1 MSSFRAIESTDVIRL
16 IAQFLS
22 EQNLPRTREAL
33 LSETGV
39 PVLDTSVTLDTL
51 ANDCRNGR
59 CKPRHK
65 RPIFTSHSLTDSL
78 THTGDAVLSATAD
91 ASLDA
96 ETRTDLY
103 AHIMLELCDTKDIDA
118 ATALLRHSP
127 PLARLRKSDA
137 ARFAFLESQLTAFDP
152 LLAYGGA
159 GDIDAKAKRR
169 KAIAKALCRQV
180 RVAPPGRLLA
190 LLAQALQWQQFRGL
204 LPPAGQPYDLFA
216 DVALAVHAEPAT
228 TGAAGDRASAAA
240 AAATT
245 TTAAATRNTVAHEL
259 SATVKFGKNRTPMCA
274 AFSPDGESLVSG
286 SSDGFVEIW
295 HARSGK
301 LRRDLTYQANDD
313 ILMHDCAVLCVA
325 FSVDSELLASGDS
338 KGQLKV
344 WHVPGGKIVRRF
356 ERAHQQAILSA
367 EFLRDGTRVVTCSQD
382 ESVCVHGLQSGA
394 TLKVLRGHTS
404 FVNDIALL
412 RDAHCVAS
420 VGTDGT
426 VRVWDLRTS
435 TCAHQFEL
443 RVDGDERGVV
453 APISSICTIPD
464 TDDHLLLCNR
474 SATLF
479 VTTLGGRVLRTLVA
493 ETSHASEVFVSCS
506 VGTTNGAFVYAV
518 SDRGNLYS
526 FELATGKLQY
536 KVAAHE
542 GECLGMAQHPHD
554 ALIAT
559 VARNDSKLKLW
570 S

>member
-1 MSSFRAIESTDVIRL
+1 
-16 IAQFLS
+16 
-22 EQNLPRTREAL
+22 
-33 LSETGV
+33 
-39 PVLDTSVTLDTL
+39 VL
-51 ANDCRNGR
+51 A
-59 CKPRHK
+59 
-65 RPIFTSHSLTDSL
+65 
-78 THTGDAVLSATAD
+78 ATAD

-103 AHIMLELCDTKDIDA
+103 AHIMLELCDARDIDA
-118 ATALLRHSP
+118 ATALLRHSA

-137 ARFAFLESQLTAFDP
+137 SRHAFLESQLAAFEP
-152 LLAYGGA
+152 ALAYGGA
-159 GDIDAKAKRR
+159 GDADAKAKRR

-216 DVALAVHAEPAT
+216 DVAIAAT
-228 TGAAGDRASAAA
+228 TPDAVSASTA

-245 TTAAATRNTVAHEL
+245 TTTAAAAPRNTIAHEL
-259 SATVKFGKNRTPMCA
+259 AATIKYGKSRTPMCA

-295 HARSGK
+295 HARTGK

-313 ILMHDCAVLCVA
+313 ILMHDCAALCVA
-325 FSVDSELLASGDS
+325 FSVDSQLLASGDA

-356 ERAHQQAILSA
+356 ERAHQQAILSVR
-367 EFLRDGTRVVTCSQD
+367 FLRDGTRVVTCSQD
-382 ESVCVHGLQSGA
+382 ETVCVHGLQSGA
-394 TLKVLRGHTS
+394 TLKVLRGHSS

-412 RDAHCVAS
+412 RDAQCVAS

-435 TCAHQFEL
+435 LCAHQFEL
-443 RVDGDERGVV
+443 RADGDDRGVV
-453 APISSICTIPD
+453 APILSVCTIAD

-479 VTTLGGRVLRTLVA
+479 VTTLGGRVLRTLTA
-493 ETSHASEVFVSCS
+493 ETSQAGEFFVACS
-506 VGTTNGAFVYAV
+506 TGATNGAYVYAV
-518 SDRGNLYS
+518 TDRGNLLS
-526 FELATGKLQY
+526 FELATGKQQY
-536 KVAAHE
+536 KVAAHDS
-542 GECLGMAQHPHD
+542 ECVAMAQHPHD
-554 ALIAT
+554 ALIAS
-559 VARNDSKLKLW
+559 VARNDAKLKLW